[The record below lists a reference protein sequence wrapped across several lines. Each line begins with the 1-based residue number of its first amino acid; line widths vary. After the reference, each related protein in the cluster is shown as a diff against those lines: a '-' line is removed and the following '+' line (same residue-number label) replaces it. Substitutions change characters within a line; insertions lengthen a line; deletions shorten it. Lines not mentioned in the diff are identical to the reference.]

1 MRERVQMCLREH
13 EEVRAVSPCCR
24 GIGVHWTFGFVQRPR
39 FSATAPQYGSE
50 AVGQWA
56 GAGGL
61 SVTTK
66 TATRRRVGEKWI
78 GLLSLRGRCWNWAG
92 KSLLEEKTVSK
103 KKFFLCINAMSV
115 LQHIYIIHCLKL
127 WVKGSCLYQLM
138 FEMFLSIMVSKTRKL
153 CLIPPNRSWDC
164 LLKERETFWERV
176 EWLERETTADGGAP
190 TLTKYCKS
198 PAVKPAAEG
207 TAA

>member
-13 EEVRAVSPCCR
+13 EEVRAASPCCR

-56 GAGGL
+56 GARGL

-66 TATRRRVGEKWI
+66 TATRRGVGEKWI

-92 KSLLEEKTVSK
+92 KSLLEEKTISK
-103 KKFFLCINAMSV
+103 KKFFLCINECVATHLHHSLSQRQLFISV
-115 LQHIYIIHCLKL
+115 KVWNVPFYC
-127 WVKGSCLYQLM
+127 G
-138 FEMFLSIMVSKTRKL
+138 FEDEKA
-153 CLIPPNRSWDC
+153 
-164 LLKERETFWERV
+164 LL
-176 EWLERETTADGGAP
+176 D
-190 TLTKYCKS
+190 S
-198 PAVKPAAEG
+198 S
-207 TAA
+207 

>member
-66 TATRRRVGEKWI
+66 TATRRGVGEKWI

-92 KSLLEEKTVSK
+92 KSLLEEKIVSK
-103 KKFFLCINAMSV
+103 KKFLSCINECVATHLHHSLSQTLSQRQLFISV
-115 LQHIYIIHCLKL
+115 NVWNVPFYY
-127 WVKGSCLYQLM
+127 G
-138 FEMFLSIMVSKTRKL
+138 FEDEKA
-153 CLIPPNRSWDC
+153 
-164 LLKERETFWERV
+164 LL
-176 EWLERETTADGGAP
+176 D
-190 TLTKYCKS
+190 S
-198 PAVKPAAEG
+198 S
-207 TAA
+207 